1 MYNLYQQRR
10 LLKKQLEKESSL
22 TSMESMKA
30 LYEFEKMMDDD

>member
-22 TSMESMKA
+22 TRMESMKA
-30 LYEFEKMMDDD
+30 HYEFEKMMDDD

>member
-22 TSMESMKA
+22 TRMESMKA